1 MTLIPS
7 EVDFQD
13 SLKYPRHF
21 LKPELVLEKS
31 IQEKLRAMLAS
42 GRPLE
47 VEIGCG
53 KAKFLI
59 ARAAQFPQRYFLAI
73 ERAGKWMQIGA
84 GRAAKMNL
92 DNILFL
98 RANAREV
105 LLRFI
110 PEERVCDFHIY
121 FPDPWPKRRHH
132 KRRLIN
138 QDLIGLL
145 HSRLSGGGWVQIATD
160 DPEYFSLIKQSFHE
174 AGLAWLSRES
184 VNQRLTGA
192 DAVKTNYESKY
203 EAAGRNLYYL
213 EFQKS

>member
-7 EVDFQD
+7 ELDFQD

-31 IQEKLRAMLAS
+31 VQEKLWVMLAN
-42 GRPLE
+42 GWPLE

-59 ARAAQFPQRYFLAI
+59 ARAEQFAQRYFLAI

-84 GRAAKMNL
+84 GRAAKINL
-92 DNILFL
+92 ENILFL
-98 RANAREV
+98 RADAKEV

-110 PEERVCDFHIY
+110 PEERVSTFHIY

-138 QDLIGLL
+138 KDLIGLL

-160 DPEYFSLIKQSFHE
+160 DPAYFSLIKQAFHE
-174 AGLAWLSRES
+174 EGPAWHSRES
-184 VNQRLTGA
+184 VNQRFTGA
-192 DAVKTNYESKY
+192 DAVKTNYELKY
-203 EAAGRNLYYL
+203 EAAGRDLYYL
-213 EFQKS
+213 EFQKL